1 MGMQRIE
8 KIMNEEI
15 RVMANIIE
23 TMREAILNWSGHV
36 ARKTEEDV
44 VMRTWKM
51 EVGGHRQIGRPK
63 LVWSD
68 VIRKYI

>member
-8 KIMNEEI
+8 KIMNEAI
-15 RVMANIIE
+15 RVRANISE
-23 TMREAILNWSGHV
+23 TMREAILNWLGHV

-63 LVWSD
+63 LLWS
-68 VIRKYI
+68 YYTNTLH

>member
-1 MGMQRIE
+1 
-8 KIMNEEI
+8 MNEEI
-15 RVMANIIE
+15 TLRANISE
-23 TMREAILNWSGHV
+23 TMREAILNWLGHV

-63 LVWSD
+63 LLSSD
-68 VIRKYI
+68 VIRKFIKEKQDLVKM